1 MAGREAVT
9 GRCPKCYGRGI
20 VPIPSRLWPMYSLLR
35 QNRGLTSS
43 YLCAALDK
51 PSPTVRYGLRKLVGM
66 GLVRTAMAK
75 TEGNTRLYFRA

>member
-1 MAGREAVT
+1 
-9 GRCPKCYGRGI
+9 
-20 VPIPSRLWPMYSLLR
+20 MYSLLR

-43 YLCAALDK
+43 YLCAALNK